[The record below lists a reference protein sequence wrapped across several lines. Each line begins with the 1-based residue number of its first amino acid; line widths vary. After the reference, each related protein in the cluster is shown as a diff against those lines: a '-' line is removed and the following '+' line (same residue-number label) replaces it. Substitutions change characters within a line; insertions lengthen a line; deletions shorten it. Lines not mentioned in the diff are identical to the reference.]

1 MREYENLNLTE
12 AELDARLNSAEQL
25 WIAKSVASLPEEQV
39 SMAWR
44 SQLNEKLRASAP
56 VKKARRV
63 WQVLVPATA
72 FASCLVLGV
81 TIFLSR
87 ETVQSPTAV
96 ESGAVEAAIVASYR
110 EHSSSRDVGGVGLH
124 LEELDNT
131 TDESVEPLFSEAD
144 LGAL

>member
-1 MREYENLNLTE
+1 MKEYENLNLTE

-25 WIAKSVASLPEEQV
+25 WIAKSVKGLPEEQV

-44 SQLNEKLRASAP
+44 SELNEKLRASAP
-56 VKKARRV
+56 AKRVKRV

-72 FASCLVLGV
+72 FASCLMLGV

-87 ETVQSPTAV
+87 ETVEPKSVV

-110 EHSSSRDVGGVGLH
+110 EHASSRDVGGVGLH

-131 TDESVEPLFSEAD
+131 TDESVEPLFSEVD

>member
-25 WIAKSVASLPEEQV
+25 WIAQSVKSLPEEQV

-44 SQLNEKLRASAP
+44 SQLNEKLRVAAP
-56 VKKARRV
+56 AKRVRRL

-87 ETVQSPTAV
+87 ESV
-96 ESGAVEAAIVASYR
+96 EVNQTETGMLEAAIVASYR
-110 EHSSSRDVGGVGLH
+110 EHSSSRDVGGYGLH
-124 LEELDNT
+124 LEELENK
-131 TDESVEPLFSEAD
+131 TDEAVEPQFSEDD